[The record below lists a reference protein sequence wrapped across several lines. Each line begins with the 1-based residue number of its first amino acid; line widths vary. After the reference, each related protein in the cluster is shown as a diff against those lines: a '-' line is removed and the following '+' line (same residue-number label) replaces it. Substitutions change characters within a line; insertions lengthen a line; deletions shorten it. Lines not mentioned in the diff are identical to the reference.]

1 MITCSNISKIQTYN
15 INIKNKFIQ
24 ELSNFDGLELW
35 TNLTNSKKNAIIKN
49 VLPKEVKIFMK
60 NQEKASISIMKVI
73 CISIILILISGI
85 GVMAVNTNLKD
96 VKIILKNGYE
106 LTTLT
111 SKSTVSDILDENN
124 IIIDD
129 DEKTIPALDETVKEG
144 TVIKIVDK
152 SYTEIQVS
160 EISQTGVET
169 TLEQLMSNY
178 APITEKI
185 VVEQVT
191 IPFET
196 ITKNT
201 AETSTNT
208 TSRVIQ
214 QGKDGLK
221 EITYKIKYQNDIE
234 IEKLQLSEKTITEP
248 VNKIVQV
255 NKVVTSRSTTVSRE
269 TATQVAYSGGK
280 WTYTAND
287 MDLLCAITAQ
297 ECGSSYTGALAVI
310 TTACNRAESAKW
322 KRNGSDPL
330 SQYKAKGQ
338 FCYSIDNNWRKKLN
352 GNYPSYVVQA
362 VTDALNGKRNHSFLS
377 FRTAGTHAGTYI
389 GGNVYF

>member
-1 MITCSNISKIQTYN
+1 
-15 INIKNKFIQ
+15 
-24 ELSNFDGLELW
+24 
-35 TNLTNSKKNAIIKN
+35 
-49 VLPKEVKIFMK
+49 MK

-73 CISIILILISGI
+73 CVSIILILISGI

-106 LTTLT
+106 LTALT
-111 SKSTVSDILDENN
+111 SKSTVSEILDENN
-124 IIIDD
+124 IILED
-129 DEKTIPALDETVKEG
+129 DEKTVPDLTETVKEG

-152 SYTEIQVS
+152 SYTEVQIV
-160 EISQTGVET
+160 EVSQTGVET
-169 TLEQLMSNY
+169 TLEQLMNSY

-196 ITKNT
+196 IT
-201 AETSTNT
+201 TN
-208 TSRVIQ
+208 RVIQ

-234 IEKLQLSEKTITEP
+234 IEKLQLSEKIITEP

-255 NKVVTSRSTTVSRE
+255 NKNVTSRSATTTRE
-269 TATQVAYSGGK
+269 KNSTTQVAYSGGK
-280 WTYTAND
+280 WTYSSSE

-297 ECGSSYTGALAVI
+297 ECGSSYTGSLAVI
-310 TTACNRAESAKW
+310 TTACNRAESTKW

-338 FCYSIDNNWRKKLN
+338 FCYSIDSNWRRRLN

-362 VTDALNGKRNHSFLS
+362 VTDALNGKRNHSYLS
-377 FRTAGTHAGTYI
+377 FRAAGTHAGTYI

>member
-1 MITCSNISKIQTYN
+1 
-15 INIKNKFIQ
+15 
-24 ELSNFDGLELW
+24 
-35 TNLTNSKKNAIIKN
+35 
-49 VLPKEVKIFMK
+49 MK

-73 CISIILILISGI
+73 CVSIILILISGI

-106 LTTLT
+106 LTALT
-111 SKSTVSDILDENN
+111 SKSTVSEILDENN
-124 IIIDD
+124 IILED
-129 DEKTIPALDETVKEG
+129 DEKTVPDLTETVKEG

-152 SYTEIQVS
+152 SYTEVQIV
-160 EISQTGVET
+160 EVSQTGVET
-169 TLEQLMSNY
+169 TLEQLMNSY

-201 AETSTNT
+201 AGTSTNT
-208 TSRVIQ
+208 TNRVIQ

-221 EITYKIKYQNDIE
+221 EITYKIKYQNDVE
-234 IEKLQLSEKTITEP
+234 IEKLQLSEKVITEP

-255 NKVVTSRSTTVSRE
+255 NKVVTSRSSLTRE
-269 TATQVAYSGGK
+269 TTSTQVAYSGGK
-280 WTYTAND
+280 WTYSSSE

-310 TTACNRAESAKW
+310 TTACNRAESTKW

-338 FCYSIDNNWRKKLN
+338 FCYSIDSNWRRRLN
-352 GNYPSYVVQA
+352 GNYPSYVMQA
-362 VTDALNGKRNHSFLS
+362 VTDALNGKRNHSYLS
-377 FRTAGTHAGTYI
+377 FRAAGTHAGTYI

>member
-1 MITCSNISKIQTYN
+1 
-15 INIKNKFIQ
+15 
-24 ELSNFDGLELW
+24 
-35 TNLTNSKKNAIIKN
+35 
-49 VLPKEVKIFMK
+49 MK

-73 CISIILILISGI
+73 CVSIILILISGI

-106 LTTLT
+106 LTALT
-111 SKSTVSDILDENN
+111 SKSTVSEILDENN
-124 IIIDD
+124 IILED
-129 DEKTIPALDETVKEG
+129 DEKTVPDLTETVKEG

-152 SYTEIQVS
+152 SYTEVQIV
-160 EISQTGVET
+160 EVSQTGVET
-169 TLEQLMSNY
+169 TLEQLMNSY

-201 AETSTNT
+201 AGTSTNT
-208 TSRVIQ
+208 TNRVIQ

-234 IEKLQLSEKTITEP
+234 IEKLQLSEKIITEP

-255 NKVVTSRSTTVSRE
+255 NKTVTSRSATTTRE
-269 TATQVAYSGGK
+269 TNSTTQVAYSGGK
-280 WTYTAND
+280 WTYSSSE

-310 TTACNRAESAKW
+310 TTACNRAGSTKW

-338 FCYSIDNNWRKKLN
+338 FCYSIDSNWRRRLN
-352 GNYPSYVVQA
+352 GNYPSYVMQA
-362 VTDALNGKRNHSFLS
+362 VTDALNGKRNHSYLS
-377 FRTAGTHAGTYI
+377 FRAAGTHAGTYI

>member
-1 MITCSNISKIQTYN
+1 
-15 INIKNKFIQ
+15 
-24 ELSNFDGLELW
+24 
-35 TNLTNSKKNAIIKN
+35 
-49 VLPKEVKIFMK
+49 MK

-73 CISIILILISGI
+73 CVSIILILISGI
-85 GVMAVNTNLKD
+85 GVMAVNTNLKV

-106 LTTLT
+106 LTALT
-111 SKSTVSDILDENN
+111 SKSTVSEILDENN
-124 IIIDD
+124 IILED
-129 DEKTIPALDETVKEG
+129 DEKTVPDLTETVKEG

-152 SYTEIQVS
+152 SYTEVQIV

-169 TLEQLMSNY
+169 TLEQLMNSY

-201 AETSTNT
+201 AGTSTNT
-208 TSRVIQ
+208 TNRVIR

-234 IEKLQLSEKTITEP
+234 IEKLQLSEKIITEP

-255 NKVVTSRSTTVSRE
+255 NKTVTSRSAITTRE
-269 TATQVAYSGGK
+269 TNSTTQVAYSGGK
-280 WTYTAND
+280 WTYSSSE

-310 TTACNRAESAKW
+310 TTACNRAESTKW

-338 FCYSIDNNWRKKLN
+338 FCYSIDSNWRRRLN

-362 VTDALNGKRNHSFLS
+362 VTDALNGKRNHSYLS
-377 FRTAGTHAGTYI
+377 FRAAGTHAGTYI

>member
-1 MITCSNISKIQTYN
+1 
-15 INIKNKFIQ
+15 
-24 ELSNFDGLELW
+24 
-35 TNLTNSKKNAIIKN
+35 
-49 VLPKEVKIFMK
+49 MK

-73 CISIILILISGI
+73 CVSIILILISGI

-106 LTTLT
+106 LTALT
-111 SKSTVSDILDENN
+111 SKSTVSEILDENN
-124 IIIDD
+124 IILED
-129 DEKTIPALDETVKEG
+129 DEKTVPDLTETVKEG

-152 SYTEIQVS
+152 SYTEVQIV
-160 EISQTGVET
+160 EVSQTGVET
-169 TLEQLMSNY
+169 TLEQLMNSY

-201 AETSTNT
+201 AGTSTNT
-208 TSRVIQ
+208 TNRVIQ

-234 IEKLQLSEKTITEP
+234 IEKLQLSEKIITEP

-255 NKVVTSRSTTVSRE
+255 NKNVTSRSATTTRE
-269 TATQVAYSGGK
+269 KNSTTQVAYSGGK
-280 WTYTAND
+280 WTYSSSE

-297 ECGSSYTGALAVI
+297 ECGSSYTGSLAVI
-310 TTACNRAESAKW
+310 TTACNRAESARWSK
-322 KRNGSDPL
+322 NGSDPL
-330 SQYKAKGQ
+330 SQYKAPGQ
-338 FCYSIDNNWRKKLN
+338 FCYSIDSYWKKKLN

-362 VTDALNGKRNHSFLS
+362 VTDALNGKRNHNYLS